1 MKLTPELLRDGCQ
14 WLARELTRLEHL
26 NQPLSIND
34 FFSWSS
40 NEAFIKTIFTRYR
53 EFIKGLY
60 ILDHESEYY
69 CVELTEYMENAL
81 ARHENVITPEVY
93 GVVDN
98 AYLLAINVV
107 FSIARE
113 ADDL

>member
-14 WLARELTRLEHL
+14 WLARELTRLEQL
-26 NQPLSIND
+26 NRPLSMDD
-34 FFSWSS
+34 FFTWSS
-40 NEAFIKTIFTRYR
+40 NEAFIKNLFLRYG
-53 EFIKGLY
+53 EFIKGLH
-60 ILDHESEYY
+60 ILNHKSEFYSI
-69 CVELTEYMENAL
+69 ELTDYIENAL

-113 ADDL
+113 ADNL